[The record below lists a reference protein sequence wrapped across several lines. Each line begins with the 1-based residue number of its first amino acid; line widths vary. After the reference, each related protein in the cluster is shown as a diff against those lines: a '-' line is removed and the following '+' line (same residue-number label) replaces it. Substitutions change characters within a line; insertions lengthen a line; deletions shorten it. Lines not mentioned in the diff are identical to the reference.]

1 MAENEGK
8 LAQGDIDALF
18 AQAQGGG
25 DNGSSSKSQPSPPSQ
40 QPPPQQTNQSAAAG
54 SRGTGNATS
63 SGGADSETGDQ
74 LQQLAERIDS
84 LENLAQRVDQ
94 VESLVTKIPALS
106 QQMEVAT
113 AKIERLETQIANM
126 ENGPQS
132 AQPDIRPLVNSIKEI
147 DAQLMS
153 ILKGLQGTVGYNL
166 GQNFR
171 CSSCGSQGFVA
182 GLVKCTVCGEE
193 NWWGWWPDD

>member
-1 MAENEGK
+1 MDGNEGK
-8 LAQGDIDALF
+8 LSQGDIDALF

-25 DNGSSSKSQPSPPSQ
+25 DAGSSSKSQPSPPSQ
-40 QPPPQQTNQSAAAG
+40 QPPPQQTSQNAAAG
-54 SRGTGNATS
+54 SRDMGNAAS
-63 SGGADSETGDQ
+63 SGGTSPEATNQ
-74 LQQLAERIDS
+74 FQQLAERIDS

-94 VESLVTKIPALS
+94 VESLVTKILALS

-126 ENGPQS
+126 ENAPQS
-132 AQPDIRPLVNSIKEI
+132 AQQDIRPLVNSIKEI

-182 GLVKCTVCGEE
+182 ELVKCTVCGEE
-193 NWWGWWPDD
+193 SWWGWWPDD